1 MLKYSI
7 WIVLLLTISG
17 IIFWREKASIQ
28 ENVIIEQLDMNSKMD
43 FNISYTL
50 NTSGFPNR
58 LDTAVKKLKIKK
70 DVPSLVNLKQN
81 LTEINGPKG
90 LEPTRYGDW
99 ESKGRCSDF

>member
-1 MLKYSI
+1 MK
-7 WIVLLLTISG
+7 
-17 IIFWREKASIQ
+17 
-28 ENVIIEQLDMNSKMD
+28 SK
-43 FNISYTL
+43 NKKIK
-50 NTSGFPNR
+50 
-58 LDTAVKKLKIKK
+58 VKKLKIKK